1 MRTICVVTGSRA
13 DYGLLQWV
21 MQSINL
27 DPALKLQVVA
37 TGMHLSP
44 EFGLTYRE
52 IEADGFVIDR
62 KLEILTS
69 ADSASGVTKSV
80 GLGVI
85 AFADAFAE
93 LRPDIVVLLGDR
105 FEILAAAV
113 AAMIAG
119 QPIAH
124 LHGGEVTEGAID
136 DAIRHSITKMSHLHF
151 VAAEPYRRR
160 VLQLGESPECV
171 FLSGGLGVDTIR
183 KTSLLNRHDFE
194 SDVGFKLGKKNL
206 LVTFH
211 PATLEPGSAPT
222 QMAELLKALDALTDT
237 HFILTMPNADTGGLE
252 LIRMVERFV
261 ATRPHAHAFPSLGQI
276 RYLSCMAHVDGVVG
290 NSSSGLAEAPSFKK
304 GTVNIGDRQR
314 GRLKAGSVIDCDPDC
329 ESILA
334 AIEVLYSPTFQARLE
349 QVENPYGDGGASEK
363 IVNVLKN
370 FDISN
375 ITKKAFHD
383 MSYGVGVTANDEAQ
397 PKFLA

>member
-21 MQSINL
+21 MRSINR

-69 ADSASGVTKSV
+69 SDSASGVTKSV

-105 FEILAAAV
+105 FEIFAAAT

-160 VLQLGESPECV
+160 VLQLGEPPDRV
-171 FLSGGLGVDTIR
+171 LLSGGLGVDTVC
-183 KTSLLNRHDFE
+183 KTPLLNRCDLEAAIDFR
-194 SDVGFKLGKKNL
+194 LGKKNL

-211 PATLEPGSAPT
+211 PATLEPGSAPI
-222 QMAELLKALDALTDT
+222 QMAELLKALDSLSDT
-237 HFILTMPNADTGGLE
+237 NFILTMPNADTGGRE
-252 LIRMVERFV
+252 LIRMVEQFV
-261 ATRPHAHAFPSLGQI
+261 STRPHTRAFTSLGQV

-314 GRLKAGSVIDCDPDC
+314 GRLKAASVIDCDPDC
-329 ESILA
+329 ESIIA

-349 QVENPYGDGGASEK
+349 QVENPYGNGGASEK
-363 IVNVLKN
+363 IVDVLKH

-375 ITKKAFHD
+375 ITKKSFQD
-383 MSYGVGVTANDEAQ
+383 MPYGMGV
-397 PKFLA
+397 